1 MQVGGQY
8 PFADNVT
15 ISVSK
20 KPAALALRIPCWA
33 DAAQVVVSSGTAAA
47 APLQATPCALFHVPS
62 AALSDAADATTGAI
76 SLTINFEHSIK
87 VLTDEWVK
95 PSQKWQHPKGAV
107 EIRRGPLLFTFPLP
121 TVQNITQLNGE
132 PQTPTLSVLVARA
145 IIVSLCRHVRRSL
158 QQVQGPA
165 DGDGPGDHGR
175 SRQL

>member
-33 DAAQVVVSSGTAAA
+33 DAAQVVVSSGAAAA

-62 AALSDAADATTGAI
+62 AALSAAADATTGAI

-132 PQTPTLSVLVARA
+132 PQAPALPVLVCTSDHS
-145 IIVSLCRHVRRSL
+145 II
-158 QQVQGPA
+158 P
-165 DGDGPGDHGR
+165 
-175 SRQL
+175 

>member
-1 MQVGGQY
+1 MVTQVGGQY

-33 DAAQVVVSSGTAAA
+33 DSAQVVVSSGAAAA

-132 PQTPTLSVLVARA
+132 PQAPALPVLVCPNDHTRS
-145 IIVSLCRHVRRSL
+145 IIRV
-158 QQVQGPA
+158 P
-165 DGDGPGDHGR
+165 
-175 SRQL
+175 